1 VNVNSYDFVACPS
14 QIAERSKHGSR
25 NHHDKTIEFC
35 PGIFF
40 PGQNSTTSLRVT
52 PSLFCFLLYVFSL
65 TLCLQSVATV
75 AADAPHP
82 KIAPDGESLPAVTVP
97 PDSVFE
103 KIREADRDAARAFYK
118 KYVDV
123 GGLIAMSSADVA
135 DEALQRTYYIVTHML
150 AGRPDILEQ
159 MKKSGTR
166 LIIIGKDQ
174 VYTDMPEYR
183 HTRNP
188 EFMNERVRGT
198 GGLNVTSF
206 GEENLLNLPLDR
218 YDDESIGVH
227 EFGHTID
234 AALRIIDP
242 TWGGPDGRLA
252 KTYKNAVDNGLWKF
266 AYTGSNQTEYWAE
279 ICQSYFDT
287 NRTNNWNHAAV
298 ATREQLKQYDPVG
311 YELCRAIFN
320 FSPANDWRYTPVQK
334 QPSVIAP
341 PGRFNIDPYYTKF
354 TWAREFIV
362 VGSNKVSDEALLKAN
377 DTIRKLFAYRHD
389 ILKALINDGAKLV
402 VLGRGE
408 ALTDLPEFSEA
419 KNQAG
424 FDCVRYFDYTPE
436 KKLLVVPEEN
446 VLGLA
451 SDPLRGQSAVIAAFA
466 KALYQVAGT
475 RPVDPDFD
483 DRRDKQ
489 QYEQQLLW
497 NKPSL
502 PINRIDIE
510 FDLKLRKLFDD
521 AVAKS
526 LWKGTPAARDR
537 VEYWA
542 AGLSAYFDAAG
553 SGYAPNDAP
562 RPINSRELLKT
573 YDPDLYDLVDSTML
587 YANHQDWR
595 YKPGAN

>member
-1 VNVNSYDFVACPS
+1 M
-14 QIAERSKHGSR
+14 
-25 NHHDKTIEFC
+25 
-35 PGIFF
+35 
-40 PGQNSTTSLRVT
+40 
-52 PSLFCFLLYVFSL
+52 
-65 TLCLQSVATV
+65 
-75 AADAPHP
+75 
-82 KIAPDGESLPAVTVP
+82 P

-103 KIREADRDAARAFYK
+103 KIRESDRDAARAFYK
-118 KYVDV
+118 KYINV
-123 GGLIAMSSADVA
+123 GGLSAMSSADVA

-150 AGRPDILEQ
+150 AGRPDILAQ
-159 MKKSGTR
+159 MKQSGTR

-174 VYTDMPEYR
+174 VYTDMPEYH

-198 GGLNVTSF
+198 GGLSVTSF

-227 EFGHTID
+227 EFSHTID

-242 TWGGPDGRLA
+242 TWSGPDGRLA
-252 KTYKNAVDNGLWKF
+252 KAYKNAVDVGLWKF

-311 YELCRAIFN
+311 YELCRTIFN
-320 FSPANDWRYTPVQK
+320 FSPANGWRYTPVQK

-341 PGRFNIDPYYTKF
+341 PEKFKIDPYYTKF
-354 TWAREFIV
+354 TWAREFIIL
-362 VGSNKVSDEALLKAN
+362 GSDKVSDEALLKAN
-377 DTIRKLFAYRHD
+377 DTVRKLFAYRHD
-389 ILKALINDGAKLV
+389 ILKALISDGAKLV

-408 ALTDLPEFSEA
+408 SLTDLPEFADA
-419 KNQAG
+419 KNQPG
-424 FDCVRYFDYTPE
+424 FDCVRYFDYAPD

-451 SDPLRGQSAVIAAFA
+451 SDPLRGQSAVVAALA
-466 KALYQVAGT
+466 KAMYQVAGT
-475 RPVDPDFD
+475 RPADPNFD

-502 PINRIDIE
+502 PIKRVDIE
-510 FDLKLRKLFDD
+510 FDLKLRRLFDD
-521 AVAKS
+521 ATAKG

-542 AGLSAYFDAAG
+542 AGLAAYFDATG
-553 SGYAPNDAP
+553 PGYAPNDAP
-562 RPINSRELLKT
+562 RPITTRELLKT
-573 YDPDLYDLVDSTML
+573 YDPDLYDFVDALML
-587 YANHQDWR
+587 YTNHQDWR
-595 YKPGAN
+595 YKTGPN